1 MYSSLR
7 QASQHFFVTIHIS
20 HEPVNCH
27 CTVHTHI
34 IIKAQ
39 ERPCDF
45 GACVARMCAQ
55 CIRELS
61 SPPVKRCKVEPETPD
76 DCDHDMQESQP
87 LAALTEDAEL
97 NAVVADCQAQWN
109 EWCQTGHPLEHL
121 RQSLQQTEY
130 RKEVLKTL
138 FHQMKIV
145 HPDMPKTLLSR
156 IILSDAVDESI
167 GCSGEGHLFMIG
179 YNVVKGLN
187 WPVMWKG
194 DPALFRLHSVWMRA
208 LTSGRGLDT
217 TARNLKLCVSQQMC
231 DLPEGDIANQLLFAG
246 YTSGS
251 TLGSGCLLLAFML
264 LNCKASPWQ
273 LDKVKAFM
281 KSIARVKV
289 TFVVHKSAAS
299 RSADAWRTLGI
310 NLNH

>member
-1 MYSSLR
+1 MYSPLQ

-39 ERPCDF
+39 DKTCDF
-45 GACVARMCAQ
+45 GACVAMT
-55 CIRELS
+55 
-61 SPPVKRCKVEPETPD
+61 SPRVKRCKVEPGHAD
-76 DCDHDMQESQP
+76 DGDDDDDLHENKCQP

-97 NAVVADCQAQWN
+97 NAVVKDCQAQWGV
-109 EWCQTGHPLEHL
+109 WCQTGHPLEHL
-121 RQSLQQTEY
+121 RQSLQETEY
-130 RKEVLKTL
+130 RTEVLRTL
-138 FHQMKIV
+138 FQHMKIV

-156 IILSDAVDESI
+156 INLSDAVDESI

-179 YNVVKGLN
+179 YNVVKGLD

-231 DLPEGDIANQLLFAG
+231 DLPEGNIANQLLFAG

>member
-1 MYSSLR
+1 MYSPLQ
-7 QASQHFFVTIHIS
+7 QASQHLFVTIHIS

-39 ERPCDF
+39 DKTCDF
-45 GACVARMCAQ
+45 GACVAMT
-55 CIRELS
+55 S
-61 SPPVKRCKVEPETPD
+61 SCVKRLKVEPGHAD
-76 DCDHDMQESQP
+76 DGDDDDLHENKCQP

-97 NAVVADCQAQWN
+97 NAVVKDCQAQWGV
-109 EWCQTGHPLEHL
+109 WCQTGHPLEHL

-156 IILSDAVDESI
+156 INLSDAVDESI

-179 YNVVKGLN
+179 YNVVKGLD

-194 DPALFRLHSVWMRA
+194 DPALFRLYSVWMQA

-217 TARNLKLCVSQQMC
+217 TARNLKLCVCPIRCVTCQKDKLQINFS
-231 DLPEGDIANQLLFAG
+231 
-246 YTSGS
+246 
-251 TLGSGCLLLAFML
+251 LLAT
-264 LNCKASPWQ
+264 P
-273 LDKVKAFM
+273 LDQP
-281 KSIARVKV
+281 
-289 TFVVHKSAAS
+289 
-299 RSADAWRTLGI
+299 
-310 NLNH
+310 